1 MLLTA
6 QLADRD
12 FLRNAKGTPQRRTSP
27 LREVPCITAEVRG
40 FSARF
45 GRACKRARLG
55 GGGGSHARTRLW
67 ATKFPDQQGINRE
80 IPPKRHFRS
89 RIDRSQLH
97 AAPRS

>member
-27 LREVPCITAEVRG
+27 LRQAPCITAEVRG

-55 GGGGSHARTRLW
+55 GGAASHARTRLSCQ
-67 ATKFPDQQGINRE
+67 FPDQQGKYRE
-80 IPPKRHFRS
+80 LLPKLGLETRMGAQQPTGTS
-89 RIDRSQLH
+89 RF
-97 AAPRS
+97 